1 VDMADQD
8 SPGDTDA
15 LADREREH
23 YDAYAANDSSFRF
36 FDSLVHTLYFDRYL
50 KQIPD
55 AFLED
60 KTVVDLCCGFSRVLR
75 YAAHKGCRQAVGID
89 ISHQMLL
96 RGVRE
101 EDLWVYNQ
109 KLGYDPRIHFAQ
121 GDMNHIPLQDA
132 VADVAIIASALH
144 HLEDKEGFVRTVS
157 RLLKPGGYFIV
168 RDPNG
173 SHYLRQLGNRIG
185 KLWGTLSDDE
195 DSLSYASIVRL
206 LEDHDFEITNVKLFN
221 CFSEV
226 HNHLSEVV
234 YRKSAVLGK
243 LYAWINLLLYPFEVL
258 LDVTLL
264 KLLPNWG
271 WSCLVIGRK
280 PL

>member
-1 VDMADQD
+1 MHAD
-8 SPGDTDA
+8 S
-15 LADREREH
+15 LVDREREH

-36 FDSLVHTLYFDRYL
+36 FDSLVHTFYFDRYL

-55 AFLED
+55 SFLEG
-60 KTVVDLCCGFSRVLR
+60 KTVADLCCGFSRVLR
-75 YAAHKGCRQAVGID
+75 YAAHKGCRHAIGID
-89 ISHQMLL
+89 ISREMLL
-96 RGVRE
+96 RGIHE
-101 EDLWVYNQ
+101 KSLWVYNH
-109 KLGYDPRIHFAQ
+109 KLGYDPRIHFIQ

-132 VADVAIIASALH
+132 VADVVIIASALH
-144 HLEDKEGFVRTVS
+144 HLEDKDGFVRTVS

-206 LEDHDFEITNVKLFN
+206 LEDHDFEITKVKLFN

-226 HNHLSEVV
+226 HNHLSEIV
-234 YRKSAVLGK
+234 YRKSAVLGT
-243 LYAWINLLLYPFEVL
+243 LYAWINLLLVPFEAL
-258 LDVTLL
+258 LDMTLL

-280 PL
+280 LGPLKP